1 MTNAKPKIL
10 AIDDTPANLMTLG
23 AALGDDFDLQ
33 IATSGAAGLV
43 LAAEMVPDLILLDV
57 MMPEMD
63 GYETCRRLKAEP
75 QLRKIP
81 VIFITALGDSN
92 AESAGLTLGAA
103 DYITKPINVRIARQ
117 RIGNLIERESLRKE
131 VEARRDHLEQL
142 VQARTLSLSIAKEA
156 AEAASQAKTVFL
168 RNISHEL
175 RTPMSA
181 IMGMNELALLRATDP
196 KQVDQLGKL
205 KLASKQLLA
214 LISDLV
220 DISALESNQLSLEQ
234 DKFTLAGVFER
245 LSGLF
250 AAEARDKGLAWG
262 FETTPGLA
270 GLALL
275 GDAPRLEQVLL
286 NLIENAIKFTAT
298 GSVSVA
304 ALVAEESVLDVLLRF
319 EVRDTG
325 IGIEPADQRRIFNLF
340 EQADGSPTRPYGGTG
355 LGLALCRQ
363 LAGLMGGAI
372 GVDSQPGAG
381 SLFWFTARLRKAE
394 SVAMVD

>member
-220 DISALESNQLSLEQ
+220 DISALESNQLSLE
-234 DKFTLAGVFER
+234 
-245 LSGLF
+245 
-250 AAEARDKGLAWG
+250 
-262 FETTPGLA
+262 
-270 GLALL
+270 
-275 GDAPRLEQVLL
+275 
-286 NLIENAIKFTAT
+286 
-298 GSVSVA
+298 
-304 ALVAEESVLDVLLRF
+304 
-319 EVRDTG
+319 
-325 IGIEPADQRRIFNLF
+325 
-340 EQADGSPTRPYGGTG
+340 
-355 LGLALCRQ
+355 
-363 LAGLMGGAI
+363 
-372 GVDSQPGAG
+372 
-381 SLFWFTARLRKAE
+381 
-394 SVAMVD
+394 